1 MLAGFK
7 IILMRSLEHT
17 RHQFQGTLFDPF
29 GLLLD
34 TDLKLA
40 HCLPANIPDKGSL
53 HIALAQVDCK
63 Q

>member
-1 MLAGFK
+1 
-7 IILMRSLEHT
+7 MRSLEYT

-40 HCLPANIPDKGSL
+40 HCLRANIPDKGSL
-53 HIALAQVDCK
+53 YIALAQVDCK